1 MKQTMI
7 IIMALMGFVAV
18 QAQEPAVN
26 ITVTG
31 TGTTT
36 ITASFEMNETCTHY
50 AILADQSGNME
61 GWASGPGSPGLSAL
75 LLQWGLHCTQDTV
88 YTWSGFQP
96 GMEYEVFVVAMSDT
110 DTADVAVVTCTTQ
123 VAGGDGTSI
132 IEIELRDITQSS
144 VRMITTPND
153 QTALH
158 YNGLVTVEFYNEVG
172 QDSVVKIITSTPYVL
187 YEADDHVWMNL
198 NSGTDYYALAV
209 GQNALGEWGEVAMTS
224 FRTLS
229 ELGLNDISA
238 EEIFLYPN
246 PATGAT
252 ELQNISKGSLISL
265 TDVSGRLLRTFV
277 STGTSQ
283 KIELSELENGLYFVR
298 VLSPESK
305 KSFVYKLIV
314 DGR

>member
-61 GWASGPGSPGLSAL
+61 GRASGPGSPGLSAL

-96 GMEYEVFVVAMSDT
+96 GMEYEVFVVAMSDN
-110 DTADVAVVTCTTQ
+110 DTAEVAVVTCTTQ

-229 ELGLNDISA
+229 ELGLNDVSE

-246 PATGAT
+246 PAARTT

>member
-50 AILADQSGNME
+50 AILADQSGSME
-61 GWASGPGSPGLSAL
+61 GWASVPGSPGLSAL

-110 DTADVAVVTCTTQ
+110 DTAEVAVVTCTTQ

-144 VRMITTPND
+144 VRMISTPND

-229 ELGLNDISA
+229 ELGLNDVSA

-277 STGTSQ
+277 STGTNQ
-283 KIELSELENGLYFVR
+283 KIELSGLESGLYFVR

-314 DGR
+314 NGR